1 MSRKAGYGNG
11 RLSIQQVSG
20 GRKDAGLQCGA
31 SLAYGKTDSLSRHA
45 WKGIRL
51 GRGHFPLPPWEGIGG
66 SEDGMGGEVCIDD
79 SQRLGFT
86 KGSVIVCGCFIS
98 TVH

>member
-31 SLAYGKTDSLSRHA
+31 SLSVQTCMERHTPGKGTLPA
-45 WKGIRL
+45 AAL
-51 GRGHFPLPPWEGIGG
+51 GGGGG
-66 SEDGMGGEVCIDD
+66 SEEGMGGEVCIDD

-86 KGSVIVCGCFIS
+86 KGSVIVCGCSIS

>member
-20 GRKDAGLQCGA
+20 GRKAAGLQCGA

-51 GRGHFPLPPWEGIGG
+51 GRGHFPLPPWEGEADRRRGWAG
-66 SEDGMGGEVCIDD
+66 RYALMTANVWAL
-79 SQRLGFT
+79 QKALL
-86 KGSVIVCGCFIS
+86 
-98 TVH
+98 